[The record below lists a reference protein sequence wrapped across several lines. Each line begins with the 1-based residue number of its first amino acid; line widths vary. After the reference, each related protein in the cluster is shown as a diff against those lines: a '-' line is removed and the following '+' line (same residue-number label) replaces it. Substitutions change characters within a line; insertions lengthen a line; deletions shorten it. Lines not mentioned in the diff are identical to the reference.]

1 MNFDL
6 TEDQLAFQETAK
18 KFAAQALA
26 PNASAWDA
34 HSEFDRKTFEE
45 AGKLGF
51 MAMYI
56 APAHFGIGISRL
68 DAAIIMDELAQGCT
82 STAAFISIHNMA
94 FNMLS
99 KYAAPILV
107 EQWAEDLA
115 NGTKLA
121 SYCLTEPGSGSD
133 AASLSTRAEKDAEHY
148 IVNGSKVFISGAG
161 ATDLLITMVRTG
173 GPGPKGISCL
183 AIPADSDGIIFGKK
197 EEKLGWNSQPTC
209 QITFDNVKVPLTHL
223 LAEEGQGF
231 KLAMEGLDGGRINIA
246 ACSAGTAAQA
256 LKVSTDYVKD
266 RQQFGLAIS
275 EFQTTQNKL
284 ADMLTSL
291 VASRQMIRLAAF
303 KLDTDNAERSAYC
316 AMAKRLATDLCFD
329 VCDQALQLHGGYGY
343 IKEYPLERFFR
354 DTRVHRILEGTN
366 EIMRL
371 IIARRL
377 LQDSNFNILND

>member
-56 APAHFGIGISRL
+56 APEHLGIGISRL